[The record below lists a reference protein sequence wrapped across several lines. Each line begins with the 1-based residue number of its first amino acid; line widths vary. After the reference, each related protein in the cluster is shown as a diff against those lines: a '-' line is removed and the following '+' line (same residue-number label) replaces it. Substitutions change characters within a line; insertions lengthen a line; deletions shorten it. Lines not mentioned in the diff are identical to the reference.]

1 MPMCLGALASTPLS
15 FPLQR
20 PILLPCHHRCP
31 PRSEFPPPPLEIDTA
46 TTLMTPVSVADW
58 VAAHA
63 TGASRRAVLCGPGA
77 VDPSLAGFQFAV
89 SFHTGGAPAS
99 YAPGGEVFVYALPS
113 AAGPCRVQVTEAAS
127 SSASSFD
134 VAPGQVLLVPG
145 GGRFATTV
153 GFAEGGTTMVV
164 TNAAF
169 GVK

>member
-1 MPMCLGALASTPLS
+1 LA
-15 FPLQR
+15 
-20 PILLPCHHRCP
+20 
-31 PRSEFPPPPLEIDTA
+31 RSEFPPPPLELDTT

-63 TGASRRAVLCGPGA
+63 AGASRSAVLCGPGA
-77 VDPSLAGFQFAV
+77 VDPSLRGFQFTV

-113 AAGPCRVQVTEAAS
+113 TAGPCRVQATEAGGAS
-127 SSASSFD
+127 SAFN

-145 GGRFATTV
+145 GGRFATAV
-153 GFAEGGTTMVV
+153 SFAEGGTTMVV

-169 GVK
+169 GAK